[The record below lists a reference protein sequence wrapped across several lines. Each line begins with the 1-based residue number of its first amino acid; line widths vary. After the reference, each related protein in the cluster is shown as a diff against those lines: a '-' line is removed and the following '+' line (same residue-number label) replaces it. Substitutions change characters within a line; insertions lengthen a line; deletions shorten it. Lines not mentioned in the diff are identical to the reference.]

1 MAYNQG
7 IGRYLTDPISLD
19 CGIARWIFEAPIATI
34 NAMMAWAL
42 VLQNKVPEKE
52 SNVYIHGPPN
62 AGKSYLFGRPMIELF
77 RLVNCN
83 LNQDKAFFANE
94 MASYAHMSV
103 FDDITISIK
112 DITCLEILKNLLAKN
127 QVELNTKYTSKEKSK
142 NRPILF
148 LNNCEFFDVIGEL
161 GDTKVHLDALHTR
174 FFYEGAVSRPPTLE
188 ADLRVPLW
196 KTVLSCAFLMD
207 DYSKADFNL
216 VLADNPTFF
225 RDQLIMF
232 LDTLQASVM
241 SLNSPFLPTAVSED
255 FPIA

>member
-1 MAYNQG
+1 
-7 IGRYLTDPISLD
+7 
-19 CGIARWIFEAPIATI
+19 
-34 NAMMAWAL
+34 MMAWAL

-52 SNVYIHGPPN
+52 SNVYLYGKPN
-62 AGKSYLFGRPMIELF
+62 AGKSYLFGRPMIDLF

-103 FDDITISIK
+103 FDDITVSLK
-112 DITCLEILKNLLAKN
+112 DITCLEILKNILAKN

-148 LNNCEFFDVIGEL
+148 LNNCEFFDIIGEL
-161 GDTKVHLDALHTR
+161 GDTKVHLDALHAR
-174 FFYEGAVSRPPTLE
+174 FFYEGQVTRPPTIE
-188 ADLRVPLW
+188 AELRVPLW
-196 KTVLSCAFLMD
+196 KTFLSCAFLMD
-207 DYSKADFNL
+207 DYSKADYHL
-216 VLADNPTFF
+216 VLSDNPEFF
-225 RDQLIMF
+225 KDQLIHF